1 MKIDRPAFLAGA
13 AAIAGQSVFGSPA
26 FAQPATRQIP
36 KRRLG
41 RTGALVSIVGM
52 GGFHIGK
59 SDLAGSDA
67 VALIHAGIDR
77 GITFMDNSWDYNNG
91 ASELRMGQA
100 LNAGGYR
107 ERVFLMTK
115 IDGRTK
121 VAAQAQIEQS
131 LARLLTDRID
141 LVQIHENIRP
151 DDADRVF
158 APGGAIEALV
168 AAQKAGKI
176 RFIGFTGHKS
186 PAYHLHMINVATRN
200 GFTFDTVQM
209 PLNVMDAHYASFE
222 KAVIPVAK
230 QLDMG
235 IIGMKTFGDHYILDT
250 GAVDPVTMLH
260 YGMNLPT
267 SVVVTGIDTPAV
279 LNQAVTAATS
289 FQPLS
294 DAQVAAILAKTAQL
308 AAGGSTELYKTTHV
322 FDGTVQ
328 NPQWLEGSPV

>member
-1 MKIDRPAFLAGA
+1 M
-13 AAIAGQSVFGSPA
+13 
-26 FAQPATRQIP
+26 
-36 KRRLG
+36 
-41 RTGALVSIVGM
+41 
-52 GGFHIGK
+52 
-59 SDLAGSDA
+59 
-67 VALIHAGIDR
+67 
-77 GITFMDNSWDYNNG
+77 
-91 ASELRMGQA
+91 
-100 LNAGGYR
+100 GGYR

-121 VAAQAQIEQS
+121 DAAAAQIEQS

-168 AAQKAGKI
+168 AAKRAGKI

-186 PAYHLHMINVATRN
+186 PAYHLHMIDIATKN

-222 KAVIPVAK
+222 KAVLPVALK
-230 QLDMG
+230 LDMG
-235 IIGMKTFGDHYILDT
+235 IIGMKTFGDHHILDT

-267 SVVVTGIDTPAV
+267 STVVTGIDSPRV
-279 LNQAVTAATS
+279 LDQAIAAASS
-289 FQPLS
+289 FSPLGPER
-294 DAQVAAILAKTAQL
+294 VAAILAQSAPF
-308 AAGGSTELYKTTHV
+308 AAGGKTELYKTTHV

-328 NPQWLEGSPV
+328 NPQWLVTAQV